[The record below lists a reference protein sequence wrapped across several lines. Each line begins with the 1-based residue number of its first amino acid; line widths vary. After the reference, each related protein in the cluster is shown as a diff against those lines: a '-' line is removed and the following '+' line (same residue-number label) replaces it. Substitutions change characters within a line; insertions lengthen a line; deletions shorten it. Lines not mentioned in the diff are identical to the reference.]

1 MFEKK
6 VMYLERINWQKLV
19 YSALM
24 DGKMWMFQRKGEQ
37 EQLIKADENRRY
49 LTYIATP
56 ISDAPNTMRVEV
68 F

>member
-1 MFEKK
+1 
-6 VMYLERINWQKLV
+6 
-19 YSALM
+19 
-24 DGKMWMFQRKGEQ
+24 MFQHKGEQ
-37 EQLIKADENRRY
+37 EQLIKANENRRY